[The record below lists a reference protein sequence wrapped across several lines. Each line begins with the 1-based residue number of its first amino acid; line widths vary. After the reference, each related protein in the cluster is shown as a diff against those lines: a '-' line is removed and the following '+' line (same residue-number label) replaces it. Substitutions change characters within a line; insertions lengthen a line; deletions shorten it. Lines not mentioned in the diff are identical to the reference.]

1 VGVLGLVA
9 LEVVEDIIVLV
20 SVLPNN
26 DTIIAL
32 VLSIVV
38 FDVTVEVF
46 FVRVLTI
53 VTYG

>member
-1 VGVLGLVA
+1 MA
-9 LEVVEDIIVLV
+9 LSD
-20 SVLPNN
+20 
-26 DTIIAL
+26 DQRAL

-46 FVRVLTI
+46 IVRVLTI